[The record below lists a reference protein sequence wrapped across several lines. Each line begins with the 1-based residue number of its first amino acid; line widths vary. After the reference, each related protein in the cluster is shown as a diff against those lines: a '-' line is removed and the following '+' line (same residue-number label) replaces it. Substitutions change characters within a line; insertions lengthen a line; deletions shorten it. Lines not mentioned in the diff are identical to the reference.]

1 MIIKY
6 KLFWFPKQPIK
17 KYQEANMQ
25 NGTLMAH
32 SHWTG
37 PGQGPEMMG
46 LYIMLCTVYTT
57 QGQGQEQITIIFYCA
72 HPGPC
77 PCPSPVQC
85 V

>member
-1 MIIKY
+1 
-6 KLFWFPKQPIK
+6 
-17 KYQEANMQ
+17 MQ

-46 LYIMLCTVYTT
+46 LYITLCTVHTT
-57 QGQGQEQITIIFYCA
+57 QGQELITIIFYYA

-77 PCPSPVQC
+77 PCPSPGPVQC